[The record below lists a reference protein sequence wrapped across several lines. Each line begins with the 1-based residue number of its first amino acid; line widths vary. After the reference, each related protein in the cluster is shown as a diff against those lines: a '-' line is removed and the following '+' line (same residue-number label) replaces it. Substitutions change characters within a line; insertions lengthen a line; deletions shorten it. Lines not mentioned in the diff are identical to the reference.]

1 MRFQIQELRRARA
14 DIRSIVGWLAERSPR
29 GARAWLSAY
38 DDMLMRLKD
47 HAGSCGRAQ
56 EADAC
61 KLDLRQALFRS
72 RRGRVYRA
80 IFFLDGPNV
89 YILRIRGPGQA
100 PVQPTE
106 LGMSDSNH

>member
-38 DDMLMRLKD
+38 DDMLMRL
-47 HAGSCGRAQ
+47 S
-56 EADAC
+56 
-61 KLDLRQALFRS
+61 
-72 RRGRVYRA
+72 
-80 IFFLDGPNV
+80 
-89 YILRIRGPGQA
+89 IRGPGQA